1 MENRPK
7 RKSWRE
13 KLHEERDL
21 PKVVEV
27 PQNMIGKW
35 GLQPGDTLLIP
46 SPLDVDEMMKKV
58 PEGKVVTIDEIR
70 QALAKK
76 YGATI
81 CCPIT
86 TGIFVLMVARA
97 AAEAAKN
104 GEKEVT
110 PYWRTLKP
118 KGAINEKYPGGSE
131 VQRKLLEAEGHKVIK
146 RGYKYVVVDYDKKL
160 AEL

>member
-1 MENRPK
+1 MENRPL

-21 PKVVEV
+21 PKVVEI
-27 PQNMIGKW
+27 PQYMIGKW

-46 SPLDVDEMMKKV
+46 SPLDIDEMMKKV

-76 YGATI
+76 YGATT

-86 TGIFVLMVARA
+86 SGIFVLMAARA
-97 AAEAAKN
+97 AAEAAKD
-104 GEKEVT
+104 GEKEIT
-110 PYWRTLKP
+110 PYWRTLKS
-118 KGAINEKYPGGSE
+118 KGAINEKYPGGAE
-131 VQRKLLEAEGHKVIK
+131 VQRKLLEAEGHKIIRK
-146 RGYKYVVVDYDKKL
+146 GYKYVVVDYDKKL
-160 AEL
+160 VEL

>member
-27 PQNMIGKW
+27 PQSMIGKW

-46 SPLDVDEMMKKV
+46 SPLDIDEMMKKV

-86 TGIFVLMVARA
+86 TGIFALMVARA

-104 GEKEVT
+104 GEKDIT
-110 PYWRTLKP
+110 PYWRTLKS
-118 KGAINEKYPGGSE
+118 KGAINEKYPGGAE
-131 VQRKLLEAEGHKVIK
+131 VQRKLLEAEGHKIIR

-160 AEL
+160 VEL

>member
-46 SPLDVDEMMKKV
+46 SPLDIDEMMRKV

-86 TGIFVLMVARA
+86 TGIFALIAARA
-97 AAEAAKN
+97 AAEAAKD
-104 GEKEVT
+104 GEMEIT

-118 KGAINEKYPGGSE
+118 KGAINEKYPGGAE
-131 VQRKLLEAEGHKVIK
+131 VQRKLLEAEGHKIIRK
-146 RGYKYVVVDYDKKL
+146 GYKYVVVDYEKKL
-160 AEL
+160 VEL